1 MDTNM
6 NEQKFTTVITPK
18 TGWFDIDLKEI
29 WAYRDLILLFVKRN
43 FVAQYK
49 QTILGPA
56 WAFIQ
61 PFLTT
66 IVFTLIFGNIAGLAP
81 GGIPSF
87 AFYFSGT
94 IMWQYF
100 SGCLSSTANTFVA
113 NARTMGKVYYPRL
126 VMPISTVLSQ
136 LISFGIQFV
145 FLVFFVLYFTFTKQG
160 VHPNWWILMTP
171 VLLLQLAMLSMG
183 FGIIISSVTT
193 KYRDLAKLVGFGVH
207 LWMYGTPVAYDM
219 FSMAAFAPGGK
230 WHTLYMCNPVTSL
243 INIFRLGYLGFG
255 QVEWKF
261 YGIGWI
267 TTLVVLFFGVILFS
281 HVEKTFMDTV

>member
-1 MDTNM
+1 MT
-6 NEQKFTTVITPK
+6 EQTFTTVITPK
-18 TGWFDIDLKEI
+18 SGWFDINLKEV
-29 WAYRDLILLFVKRN
+29 WDYRDLIVLFVKRS

-87 AFYFSGT
+87 VFYFSGT
-94 IMWQYF
+94 IIWSYF
-100 SGCLSSTANTFVA
+100 SGCLSSTASTFVSHA
-113 NARTMGKVYYPRL
+113 GIMGKVYYPRL
-126 VMPISTVLSQ
+126 VTPISSVMSK
-136 LISFGIQFV
+136 LISFAIQYV
-145 FLVFFVLYFTFTKQG
+145 FLVFFVLYFTITKQG

-171 VLLLQLAMLSMG
+171 VLLLELAMLSMG

-193 KYRDLAKLVGFGVH
+193 KYRDLSKLVGFGVQ
-207 LWMYGTPVAYDM
+207 LWMYGSPVAYDM
-219 FSMAAFAPGGK
+219 FSMEAFAPGGK
-230 WHTLYMCNPVTSL
+230 WHTLYMCNPVTTL
-243 INIFRLGYLGFG
+243 INIFRYGYLGFG
-255 QVEWKF
+255 SIEWK
-261 YGIGWI
+261 YYWIGWAV
-267 TTLVVLFFGVILFS
+267 TLIVLSFGVILFS

>member
-1 MDTNM
+1 MEQNVT
-6 NEQKFTTVITPK
+6 EQKFTTVITPK
-18 TGWFDIDLKEI
+18 TGWFDIHLKEV
-29 WAYRDLILLFVKRN
+29 WDYRDLIVLFVKRS

-81 GGIPSF
+81 GGIPHF

-94 IMWQYF
+94 IVWSYF

-113 NARTMGKVYYPRL
+113 NAGTMGKVYYPRL
-126 VMPISTVLSQ
+126 VMPIATVLSK
-136 LISFGIQFV
+136 LISFAIQYV

-171 VLLLQLAMLSMG
+171 ILLLELGMLSLG

-193 KYRDLAKLVGFGVH
+193 KYRDLSKLVGFGVQ
-207 LWMYGTPVAYDM
+207 LWMYGSPVAYDM
-219 FSMAAFAPGGK
+219 FSMEAFAPGGK
-230 WHTLYMCNPVTSL
+230 WHTLYMCNPVTTL
-243 INIFRLGYLGFG
+243 INIFRYGYLGFG
-255 QVEWKF
+255 TVEWK
-261 YGIGWI
+261 YYWIGWGV
-267 TTLVVLFFGVILFS
+267 TLVVLFFGVILFS